1 MRRERPAQSTTGW
14 RRAICDSDAYGL
26 PVCRVLTAAVSTPLH
41 KDMCPEHCALS
52 ACSLDLSCLQLLDDP
67 NASKI
72 FPKDAL
78 VRAREY
84 LDAIGSTGAYTESQG
99 AAIFRDQIAKVPIR
113 GRLFFSRG
121 HAMCQLPNCAE
132 DVPFLPRCQ
141 I

>member
-1 MRRERPAQSTTGW
+1 M
-14 RRAICDSDAYGL
+14 
-26 PVCRVLTAAVSTPLH
+26 
-41 KDMCPEHCALS
+41 
-52 ACSLDLSCLQLLDDP
+52 QLLDEP

-113 GRLFFSRG
+113 SSLLFRRSGCSSSTPKSPKVPTASFMILPMPGCRG
-121 HAMCQLPNCAE
+121 TQFEAALMRSFIEPETNVAAASM
-132 DVPFLPRCQ
+132 R
-141 I
+141 